1 MLHGVF
7 VSPNRMKA
15 ALCALRKVRGKEAK
29 KLHGI
34 SQKLRA
40 TKFKLDASEFKL
52 GLTSFLRYR
61 E

>member
-52 GLTSFLRYR
+52 GLT
-61 E
+61 